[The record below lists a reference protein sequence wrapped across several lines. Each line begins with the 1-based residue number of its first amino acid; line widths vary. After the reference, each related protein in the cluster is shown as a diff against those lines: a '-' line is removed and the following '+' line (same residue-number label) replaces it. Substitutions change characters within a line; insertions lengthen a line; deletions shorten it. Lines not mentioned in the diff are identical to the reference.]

1 MNDQQINIEVL
12 GRIISLETKLASTID
27 KLDSLIESVESKLSQ
42 FSGNANTPSIVSRVI
57 QLENFNSTL
66 RWSIGIIYTVL
77 VGLIL
82 NLLVKG
88 NTP

>member
-27 KLDSLIESVESKLSQ
+27 KLDSLIENVESKLSQ
-42 FSGNANTPSIVSRVI
+42 FSGNANTPSIISRVI

-82 NLLVKG
+82 NLLLKKDL
-88 NTP
+88 

>member
-1 MNDQQINIEVL
+1 MDEQRINIEVL

-27 KLDSLIESVESKLSQ
+27 KLDTLIDSVDYKLSQ
-42 FSGNANTPSIVSRVI
+42 YSGDANTPSIISRII

-77 VGLIL
+77 VGLVL
-82 NLLVKG
+82 NLFLKG
-88 NTP
+88 KTP